1 MLPASSDAGAAPRPG
16 LVDCGALRVD
26 HPLVPERELA
36 GAARGG
42 GAGRDAEGL
51 GGAGGGGG
59 DLTVSP
65 AVGHHAAVSV
75 GLSGAPGHWAVS
87 VGALVVG
94 HSLVTEWEDAAA
106 ACSTTLPSA
115 VCSLLL
121 PDWVEQ
127 ELGIRELRLLNRGS
141 CRLNISAELARLTS
155 SEERRAV
162 IIFIFS

>member
-1 MLPASSDAGAAPRPG
+1 MFSASSDAGAAPGPG
-16 LVDCGALRVD
+16 LVDCGALRV
-26 HPLVPERELA
+26 HHALVPERELA

-42 GAGRDAEGL
+42 GAGGDGEALR
-51 GGAGGGGG
+51 GAGGGGG
-59 DLTVSP
+59 DLAVSP

-75 GLSGAPGHWAVS
+75 GLCGAPRDGTVS

-94 HSLVTEWEDAAA
+94 HSFVTEWEDAAA
-106 ACSTTLPSA
+106 ACSTTLRPA

-141 CRLNISAELARLTS
+141 CRLNISAELARLTR